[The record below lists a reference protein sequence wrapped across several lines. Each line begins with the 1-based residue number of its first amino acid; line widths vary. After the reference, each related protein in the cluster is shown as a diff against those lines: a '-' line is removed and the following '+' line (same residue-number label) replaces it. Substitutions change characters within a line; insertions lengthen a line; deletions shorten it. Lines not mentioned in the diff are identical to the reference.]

1 MKLSLPKYLLF
12 SLTISIVG
20 CGFGAGPG
28 STAIEMFKKV
38 CSTNDYSAML
48 EYAAPE
54 SAPFVAMGVNIAKA
68 DGKPEKNKICTQ
80 GIKVVSEEVTDN
92 TAVVTMSGDVK
103 PMNWKKIDGKWK
115 FYIKK

>member
-1 MKLSLPKYLLF
+1 MKLSSPKYLLF

-20 CGFGAGPG
+20 CGFGSGPG

-38 CSTNDYSAML
+38 CSTNDYSVML

-54 SAPFVAMGVNIAKA
+54 SSPLVAMGVNIAKA
-68 DGKPEKNKICTQ
+68 QGKPENNNICKQ
-80 GIKVVSEEVTDN
+80 EIKVVSEEVTGN

-103 PMNWKKIDGKWK
+103 PMNWKKVDGKWK
-115 FYIKK
+115 IYLKK